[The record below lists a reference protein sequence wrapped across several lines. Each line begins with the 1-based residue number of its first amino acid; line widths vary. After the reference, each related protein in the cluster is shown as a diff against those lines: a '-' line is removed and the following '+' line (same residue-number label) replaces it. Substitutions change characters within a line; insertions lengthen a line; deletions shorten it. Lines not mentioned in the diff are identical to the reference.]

1 MHSDDCGVIVMAT
14 CTDIYIKVD
23 VTMNGE
29 EEDGE
34 YEGHHHVHVYL
45 TFYIKHQK
53 QVLSSNLFF
62 FFSYKH
68 HGHIKRQYS
77 TQQPAFSRR

>member
-1 MHSDDCGVIVMAT
+1 MHGADCAVVVMAIY
-14 CTDIYIKVD
+14 TDIYIKVD
-23 VTMNGE
+23 VIMNGE
-29 EEDGE
+29 EDG
-34 YEGHHHVHVYL
+34 GHHHVHVYL

-53 QVLSSNLFF
+53 QVLSSILF